1 MSLANT
7 KTAGLVNIK
16 FVVMSYLN
24 RINDYSMRN
33 YKRIAQIVIEGFTD
47 LNLYHTTNIE
57 VEYLY
62 MDEAKIVNVPSD
74 FIDWVKVG
82 IPVNGKLVTLTKK
95 SKILL
100 PRQFPDGKNVG
111 NLDAADPNNVSY
123 FVSHFK
129 AGKFIGALYGMR
141 GGYNTAYFRYDE
153 EYRQFVFTG
162 EVPRSEIVLEYVS
175 SGISLTSSTTIPR
188 QAVKPLL
195 SWTHWQL
202 GEFDR
207 KIPGNEK
214 TRREKLYDRDVMELR
229 SFTFTPTMDEYRDAS
244 YKMSKQTVK
253 RR

>member
-7 KTAGLVNIK
+7 KTAGLVNLK

-33 YKRIAQIVIEGFTD
+33 YKRLAQIVIEGFTD

-82 IPVNGKLVTLTKK
+82 IPVNGKLVTLTKRK
-95 SKILL
+95 NMLL
-100 PRQFPDGKNVG
+100 PRKFPDGKDVG
-111 NLDAADPNNVSY
+111 HLDSADPGNVSS

-129 AGKFIGALYGMR
+129 GGKYVGALYGMS
-141 GGYNTAYFRYDE
+141 GGYNVAYFRYDE
-153 EYRQFVFTG
+153 EMRQFIFTP

-175 SGISLTSSTTIPR
+175 SGVSLTSSTTIPR
-188 QAVKPLL
+188 PAVKPLL

-202 GEFDR
+202 GEFDKR
-207 KIPGNEK
+207 IPGHEK

-229 SFTFTPTMDEYRDAS
+229 SFVFTPTMDEYRDIM
-244 YKMSKQTVK
+244 YKMLKQSPK

>member
-1 MSLANT
+1 MSFENP
-7 KTAGLVNIK
+7 KTTGLVNIK
-16 FVVMSYLN
+16 FVVMAYLN

-47 LNLYHTTNIE
+47 LNLYHATNIE
-57 VEYLY
+57 VVYVY
-62 MDEAKIVNVPSD
+62 MDEAKIVNVPPD

-82 IPVNGKLVTLTKK
+82 MPVNGKLVTLTKNN
-95 SKILL
+95 SMLV
-100 PRQFPDGKNVG
+100 PRKFPDGADVG
-111 NLDAADPNNVSY
+111 NLDDADPDNVSY

-129 AGKFIGALYGMR
+129 DGKFIGSLYGMR
-141 GGYNTAYFRYDE
+141 GGYNVAYFRYDE
-153 EYRQFVFTG
+153 EKRQFVFTG

-175 SGISLTSSTTIPR
+175 SGVSLTSSTSIPR

-207 KIPGNEK
+207 KVAGNEK
-214 TRREKLYDRDVMELR
+214 TRRERLYDRDVMELR
-229 SFTFTPTMDEYRDAS
+229 SFGFTPTMDEYRDAM
-244 YKMSKQTVK
+244 YKMFKQTPK